1 MLLLLISLLSK
12 ITFSRSIFQLDEKTF
27 QQSVIKGDK
36 SIPWFIMFG
45 SENCPACIQAAPEF
59 EHASERTRGYV
70 RFGYADTKYT
80 PNIASQLNIR
90 AIPAFFLFT
99 NNSTESFIGQRTSTG
114 FLTFISDALSD
125 GLEEAD
131 ESWVDQTDNR
141 VILFTKRF
149 KAPVF
154 FSAVHY
160 AFRNKGI
167 TFGMTRDSE
176 TIEIFDN
183 PPIPSIW
190 FFKNGEKTQYKEN
203 LDYFSIIDAI
213 SKHFDIEFDDDLDL

>member
-1 MLLLLISLLSK
+1 MLLFILFTEHI
-12 ITFSRSIFQLDEKTF
+12 FSRSIFQLDEKTF

-36 SIPWFIMFG
+36 TVPWFIMFG

-59 EHASERTRGYV
+59 EQASERTRGYV
-70 RFGYADTKYT
+70 RFGYADTRYT
-80 PNIASQLNIR
+80 PNIATQLKIWS
-90 AIPAFFLFT
+90 IPAFFLFT
-99 NNSTESFIGQRTSTG
+99 NNNTEIFTGQRTSTG
-114 FLTFISDALSD
+114 FLSFISDTLGD

-176 TIEIFDN
+176 TIELFEN

-190 FFKNGEKTQYKEN
+190 FLKNGEKTQYKDK
-203 LDYFSIIDAI
+203 LDYFSIIEAI
-213 SKHFDIEFDDDLDL
+213 SKHFGIEFDDGLDL